1 MMSTDLRIPKLGI
14 SMTEATLS
22 EWLVAD
28 GATVQAGTPIYAIEM
43 DKSTNEI
50 EAPVGGVLKIIGEI
64 GQTYE
69 VGALIGSID

>member
-1 MMSTDLRIPKLGI
+1 MSTELRIPKIGI

-28 GATVQAGTPIYAIEM
+28 GTSVAAGTPIYAIEM

-50 EAPVGGVLKIIGEI
+50 EAPVSGVLKIVGEV
-64 GQTYE
+64 GETYE
-69 VGALIGSID
+69 IGALIGRID